1 MNPWL
6 RRQPDTRLTRH
17 VIAIVRTNISSVT
30 PVRYRSVAL
39 YEQDGHRLSG
49 GETAEMSEMQ
59 VSNILTCVLIGASV
73 GKVFLGE

>member
-1 MNPWL
+1 
-6 RRQPDTRLTRH
+6 
-17 VIAIVRTNISSVT
+17 VT